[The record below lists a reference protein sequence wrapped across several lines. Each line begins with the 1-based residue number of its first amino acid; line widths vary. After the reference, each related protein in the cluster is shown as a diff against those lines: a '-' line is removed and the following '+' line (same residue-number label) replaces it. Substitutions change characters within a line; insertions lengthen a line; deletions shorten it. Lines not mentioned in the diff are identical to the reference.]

1 MKLFDLDKLINTLT
15 GYIETRIELL
25 KIDVREG
32 LSFVITKLVFVGIL
46 SLFGFFIVLFLFLGL
61 AAILNKELE
70 SHFWGY
76 LIVAAF
82 FGLVLFIALLLKGK
96 IADRI
101 REEISEA
108 EDELEELE
116 EEQNS

>member
-25 KIDVREG
+25 KLDLKEG
-32 LSFVITKLVFVGIL
+32 LSVAITKLVLISLL
-46 SLFGFFIVLFLFLGL
+46 SLFGFFVVFFVFLGL
-61 AAILNKELE
+61 AAILNDLLE

-76 LIVAAF
+76 LLVAGF
-82 FGLVLFIALLLKGK
+82 FALGLFIVLALREK

-101 REEISEA
+101 RKEIAEVEA
-108 EDELEELE
+108 ESE
-116 EEQNS
+116 EENI